1 LKRFSP
7 GIIPRVPCGSSACLP
22 VATRYPRSPRH
33 SRPPRAGAGHSSA
46 HTGADPQA
54 TARTRPPL
62 PEFPRSCWK
71 MGPRRQSTSMSVG
84 PASNCPGESWA
95 ARAGTAPH
103 GSSVARVSTS
113 CAGRRAT
120 ATSLRGLHGIVS
132 LYMRDV
138 YNHSKSNNW
147 QWQ

>member
-1 LKRFSP
+1 MGRRIENPLSMATHPTGRRSSSP
-7 GIIPRVPCGSSACLP
+7 NIPFPLPPSTGIIPRVPCGSSACLP

-46 HTGADPQA
+46 QGPHGCRP

-62 PEFPRSCWK
+62 PEFPRWCRK

-95 ARAGTAPH
+95 ARAGTAP
-103 GSSVARVSTS
+103 ARILCGT
-113 CAGRRAT
+113 R
-120 ATSLRGLHGIVS
+120 
-132 LYMRDV
+132 V
-138 YNHSKSNNW
+138 YV
-147 QWQ
+147 